1 MIRTLRI
8 FAWLRWRLLLNGLRG
23 SKRRDALERISRVL
37 AVLAP
42 ALLVLPFGTAA
53 LLLAVLGFHAGRSL
67 GIAGNEART
76 ALFVARLVLFLVLLL
91 PILVP
96 LGRAAQTSRS
106 GFARVLLLPIPRST
120 IHLAETI
127 ASLADPWLGFVVPG
141 LACFAAGLL
150 SAGRS
155 EDALVALAA
164 MLGVLAAVAS
174 LNALASFAT
183 DWIMRERRRGENFT
197 FLLVVALSV
206 AGLVPALSRRDSTA
220 GRGSLTG
227 ARSEA
232 LAERA

>member
-67 GIAGNEART
+67 GISGNEART

-96 LGRAAQTSRS
+96 LGRAA
-106 GFARVLLLPIPRST
+106 
-120 IHLAETI
+120 
-127 ASLADPWLGFVVPG
+127 
-141 LACFAAGLL
+141 
-150 SAGRS
+150 
-155 EDALVALAA
+155 
-164 MLGVLAAVAS
+164 
-174 LNALASFAT
+174 
-183 DWIMRERRRGENFT
+183 
-197 FLLVVALSV
+197 
-206 AGLVPALSRRDSTA
+206 
-220 GRGSLTG
+220 
-227 ARSEA
+227 
-232 LAERA
+232 